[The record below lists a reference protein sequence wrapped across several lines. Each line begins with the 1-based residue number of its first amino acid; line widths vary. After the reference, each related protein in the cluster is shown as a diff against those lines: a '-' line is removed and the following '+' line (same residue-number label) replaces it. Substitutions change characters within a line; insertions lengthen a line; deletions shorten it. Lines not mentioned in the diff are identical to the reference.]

1 MFWLEIKIKVLIMYC
16 YSNNERVD
24 YEALAIPGTS
34 GESKCMLQLPI
45 SDSQLHQSSRYMG
58 VK

>member
-1 MFWLEIKIKVLIMYC
+1 MYC
-16 YSNNERVD
+16 YSDNESVD

-45 SDSQLHQSSRYMG
+45 SDSQLHN
-58 VK
+58 VKFKIHGCKIEQCSFK